1 MKISNQ
7 SKVKSINQEAT
18 TSH

>member
-7 SKVKSINQEAT
+7 SRWSV
-18 TSH
+18 

>member
-7 SKVKSINQEAT
+7 SQKNKLSGKRISI
-18 TSH
+18 